1 MVNKHYNNKA
11 FQYYQGHGALLEG
24 ANAVS
29 NKITTFSRLISS
41 EYTYLLNEPQP
52 SVAFFGHRSRLSVVR
67 SLQTEK
73 ESKIVFEG
81 LACNE
86 PS

>member
-1 MVNKHYNNKA
+1 MARFWNA
-11 FQYYQGHGALLEG
+11 
-24 ANAVS
+24 ANAVL
-29 NKITTFSRLISS
+29 NKIPTFSRLISS
-41 EYTYLLNEPQP
+41 EYAYLLTEPQP
-52 SVAFFGHRSRLSVVR
+52 SVAFLGYRSRLRVVR